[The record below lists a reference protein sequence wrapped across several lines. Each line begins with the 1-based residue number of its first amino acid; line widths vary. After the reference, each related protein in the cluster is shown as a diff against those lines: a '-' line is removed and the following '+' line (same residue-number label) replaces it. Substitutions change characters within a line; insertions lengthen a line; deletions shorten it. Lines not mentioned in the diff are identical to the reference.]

1 MSLKRAILGLA
12 ALACFSVPA
21 SAGSFGFY
29 GSYWDSDQADS
40 SWGGA
45 ARMGFSFV
53 KFLELEFH
61 GTEYPRFKSEVGLQN
76 IDVKAL
82 PVDGG
87 LRFNFL
93 PTAPFNPYVGA
104 GASYYFLDSNQ
115 GSIDNQTGWYGEA
128 GGDIRRQKARLFA
141 GGMLGENGHHPHL
154 RPLVTHA
161 QFVRRGGDAGGTLG
175 LKGK

>member
-1 MSLKRAILGLA
+1 MAI
-12 ALACFSVPA
+12 P
-21 SAGSFGFY
+21 
-29 GSYWDSDQADS
+29 DS
-40 SWGGA
+40 SWGGG

-128 GGDIRRQKARLFA
+128 GLDIGGKNARFFA
-141 GGMLGENGHHPHL
+141 EVMWRKMDTTISLSSFDTDAKFDGVVGNAG
-154 RPLVTHA
+154 VTW
-161 QFVRRGGDAGGTLG
+161 RW
-175 LKGK
+175 K